1 VSVGDVLGVLEHR
14 NCTYGGGNQPA
25 KESLPVATFSHL
37 NVRTKVHVWCILYFQ
52 KVLVWFHTAIMRA
65 Y

>member
-1 VSVGDVLGVLEHR
+1 MFWGCWSTEIVRGWKSTRER
-14 NCTYGGGNQPA
+14 KFTRGNVFTPERQN
-25 KESLPVATFSHL
+25 L
-37 NVRTKVHVWCILYFQ
+37 HVWCILYFQ